1 MNPSEQPATKP
12 RAVVFAYHNV
22 GVRCLQVLLA
32 RGVDVALVV
41 THEDNPAEN
50 IWFGSV
56 KSVAED
62 HGIDVITPADPTAPQ
77 LHEAIERIAPD
88 FIFSFYYRHMLP
100 VGLLALAPRG
110 AYNVHGSLLPKYRG
124 RVPTNWAVLNGE
136 TETGATLHEMA
147 AKPDAG
153 AILGQTPVPILP
165 DDTAAQVFD
174 KTTVAAEQTLWR
186 VLPALLA
193 GEAPHLPNDLSKGSY
208 FGGRKP
214 EDGRIDWSMTAQQV
228 YNLIRA
234 VAPPYPGA
242 FTDIG
247 QDRFS
252 IARARLVPES
262 GTRIVSTA
270 ALRELSN
277 LPAGL
282 HLLDNALFGVCG
294 DRGVIA
300 IHELRHSVV
309 DPSVTGSS
317 NEPPNTP
324 PDTPQNALPK
334 TLPNPGDERV
344 VSPAEFGRITQS
356 LRHS

>member
-1 MNPSEQPATKP
+1 MKP

-41 THEDNPAEN
+41 THEDSPTEN

-56 KSVAED
+56 ASVAAE
-62 HGIDVITPADPTAPQ
+62 HGIDVITPADPKAP
-77 LHEAIERIAPD
+77 AVFDAVNAVAPD

-100 VGLLALAPRG
+100 VDLLATARRG
-110 AYNVHGSLLPKYRG
+110 AYNLHGSLLPKYRG

-153 AILGQTPVPILP
+153 AIVAQTPVPILP

-186 VLPALLA
+186 ALPALLV
-193 GEAPHLPNDLSKGSY
+193 GEAPHLPNDLATGSY

-214 EDGRIDWSMTAQQV
+214 EDGRIDWAQPAQNV

-247 QDRFS
+247 GERF
-252 IARARLVPES
+252 IVARARLVPES
-262 GTRIVSTA
+262 GLPGLSA
-270 ALRELSN
+270 ESLRTVSN

-282 HLLDNALFGVCG
+282 AVADNALFGVCG
-294 DRGVIA
+294 DRRVIA
-300 IHELRHSVV
+300 IRELRHQQRAGNA
-309 DPSVTGSS
+309 DPADG
-317 NEPPNTP
+317 
-324 PDTPQNALPK
+324 
-334 TLPNPGDERV
+334 ERV

-356 LRHS
+356 TRHS